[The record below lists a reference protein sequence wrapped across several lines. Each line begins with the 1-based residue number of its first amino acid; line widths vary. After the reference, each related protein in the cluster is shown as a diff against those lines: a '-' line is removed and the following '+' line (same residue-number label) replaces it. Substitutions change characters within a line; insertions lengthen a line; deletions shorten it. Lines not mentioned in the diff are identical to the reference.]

1 MSHPPID
8 RTVPEEAGSAS
19 VKSAE
24 RALIVL
30 ELLSAREPMRLM
42 DIAGELGMPKSSTS
56 TLLRTML
63 RRRFLAYDDEAK
75 TYSIGARLMTIARA
89 SERTNQ
95 LVPLAQ
101 PLMDALVGETK
112 ETVQLAELEGCHNVY
127 LAISESPHPMKLVS
141 EVGKRLYAHATGV
154 GKTLLAQLD
163 EAEAERRLR
172 SVELPRFTPYTIV
185 DVEELLDRL
194 REIREQ
200 GYGTDEEEYVLGC
213 RCVAMPV
220 HGPGGVAVAAMSVS
234 IPTPRY
240 DEAVGARA
248 LAELRRTV
256 DELSTRLGY
265 VPDET

>member
-1 MSHPPID
+1 
-8 RTVPEEAGSAS
+8 
-19 VKSAE
+19 
-24 RALIVL
+24 
-30 ELLSAREPMRLM
+30 M
-42 DIAGELGMPKSSTS
+42 DIANELGLPKSSTS

-63 RRRFLAYDDEAK
+63 GRRFLAFDEEAK
-75 TYSIGARLMTIARA
+75 TYSIGPRLLTIARA
-89 SERTNQ
+89 TERVTD

-101 PLMDALVGETK
+101 PLMDALVAETT

-163 EAEAERRLR
+163 AEEAERRLR

-185 DVEELLDRL
+185 DVPQLLARL
-194 REIREQ
+194 QDIREQ

-220 HGPGGVAVAAMSVS
+220 HGPDGRAVAAMSVS

-240 DEAVGARA
+240 DDAVGEHALRA
-248 LAELRRTV
+248 LRRTV
-256 DELSTRLGY
+256 EQLSARLGY
-265 VPDET
+265 ES